1 MKKKYYIGLGL
12 ILFESIVSGAYTPI
26 DTTWIILRAGL
37 IVVYAISAM
46 VDRKES
52 VYVISWLPLATIV
65 LSLLSVDNKYK
76 SLEAEKLNN
85 TKSDYIT
92 SVKAPLAPVLPNCDN
107 LTKWRL
113 DECQKKVEKLQLV
126 YSTSL
131 EKYNSRVINS
141 EKNIQ
146 LASVQLTFREELP
159 VWLYVIFICVLSG
172 ISFAASPKTEEK
184 EKPVQAPKK
193 EINKDEIVKRFF
205 DTKGKTIETY
215 CFENGLAVSSFK
227 RWKKDFETRMSRS
240 ETKVRL
246 FEVGKRETA

>member
-1 MKKKYYIGLGL
+1 M
-12 ILFESIVSGAYTPI
+12 
-26 DTTWIILRAGL
+26 RAGL

-113 DECQKKVEKLQLV
+113 TNV
-126 YSTSL
+126 
-131 EKYNSRVINS
+131 
-141 EKNIQ
+141 
-146 LASVQLTFREELP
+146 
-159 VWLYVIFICVLSG
+159 
-172 ISFAASPKTEEK
+172 K
-184 EKPVQAPKK
+184 E
-193 EINKDEIVKRFF
+193 
-205 DTKGKTIETY
+205 
-215 CFENGLAVSSFK
+215 S
-227 RWKKDFETRMSRS
+227 
-240 ETKVRL
+240 
-246 FEVGKRETA
+246 